1 MRRFA
6 VFGLA
11 FAFIASGCGGG
22 GSSVQPRSQ
31 PAPTATPTP
40 SAPVPTA
47 TIAFAIKIPAR
58 AGSGKQRR
66 PRYVSPATQVVQ
78 ISVNGGA
85 PTTYLVSNGQPCTN
99 PAPPPGTGTCTVY
112 SVQAPVGTD
121 TFAVTLLDGSNHV
134 LSSGSVQQT
143 IVQDQTNTVNV
154 VFDGTPASLRLS
166 VSNPAPP
173 TGTATRFIVTAHVF
187 DADGFTIIGAP
198 GNLPTLTIT
207 DSDSSGA
214 TGLYLAGNDS
224 SGLHT
229 CASQAAPPSTSVA
242 TTLYVEFGTSFYT
255 NTCLAY
261 NGQAIPAATLTASAP
276 GLSSAAATF
285 APVAQSHPSGAWMF
299 GRDSNGNIALER
311 FDANMAPQTEISGS
325 NTQLQVGPGISGI
338 AADAAGNVYT
348 LNGNSTINMWPST
361 ASGNVAPTSSTSFTC
376 PSCNSFG
383 VFPTYLALDGHGGA
397 YFGVAPGNR
406 SSCAIDHVALTGSTA
421 TATEVVSA
429 SGINACGSSLTQ
441 VATDGQGYVY
451 VGVEASVVPPTSV
464 VARYAIGAG
473 GALTL
478 DAALTT
484 IDTRFTVDSLG
495 NVFTGDPLQEYPAG
509 QFVHGQRVQ
518 VSNQPNDVW
527 PVGYMAGIDAAGN
540 VFGNQRGITTTA
552 VVVPYGSR
560 TISASANF
568 SPIFVAGIR

>member
-11 FAFIASGCGGG
+11 FGFIASGCGGG
-22 GSSVQPRSQ
+22 GSSVQPRPQ
-31 PAPTATPTP
+31 PAPTATP
-40 SAPVPTA
+40 SAPAPTA

-99 PAPPPGTGTCTVY
+99 PAPPPQTGTCTVY

-134 LSSGSVQQT
+134 LSSGTVQQT

-154 VFDGTPASLRLS
+154 GFDGTPASLRLS

-214 TGLYLAGNDS
+214 TGLYLATSDS
-224 SGLHT
+224 SGYQT

-242 TTLYVEFGTSFYT
+242 TTLYIEFGTSFYT

-276 GLSSAAATF
+276 GLSSATATF
-285 APVAQSHPSGAWMF
+285 APVAQSHPSGAWMY

-311 FDANMAPQTEISGS
+311 FDANMAPQTEITGS
-325 NTQLQVGPGISGI
+325 NTQLQLGPGISGF

-348 LNGNSTINMWPST
+348 LNGTQINMWPST

-376 PSCNSFG
+376 PSCTG
-383 VFPTYLALDGHGGA
+383 GAVPVYLALDGHGGA
-397 YFGVAPGNR
+397 YFGVPPAN
-406 SSCAIDHVALTGSTA
+406 SNSCTINHVALTGSTA
-421 TATEVVSA
+421 TATEVVSSNDCGA
-429 SGINACGSSLTQ
+429 LSGGRLMQ
-441 VATDGQGYVY
+441 LATDGQGYVY
-451 VGVEASVVPPTSV
+451 VGVQAGYSKPNAVG
-464 VARYAIGAG
+464 RYAIGAG
-473 GALTL
+473 GSLTL
-478 DAALTT
+478 DAALTV
-484 IDTRFTVDSLG
+484 IDPRFTVDSLG
-495 NVFTGDPLQEYPAG
+495 NVFAGDPLQEYPAG

-527 PVGYMAGIDAAGN
+527 PVGYIAGIDAAGN
-540 VFGNQRGITTTA
+540 VFGNQRGITTGA

-560 TISASANF
+560 TVSASANF